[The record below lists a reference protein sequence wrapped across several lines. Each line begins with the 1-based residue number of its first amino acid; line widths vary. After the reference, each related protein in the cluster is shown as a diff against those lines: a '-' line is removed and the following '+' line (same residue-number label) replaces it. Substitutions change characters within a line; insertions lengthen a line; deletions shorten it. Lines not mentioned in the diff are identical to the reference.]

1 MHSTVMFKYVVY
13 DLRTYFSQQPG
24 HMKRCPVC
32 GKPIQVTS
40 IHPSK
45 EVESDLSHGSLIP
58 VHDFSCFYGC
68 SACHWWA
75 ARESWGFRECDSELD
90 FLVVGETDNE
100 GNTDQQ
106 STPWRQISQLDDLYS
121 HVEPL
126 PDHLGQLFD
135 GGQRKR

>member
-1 MHSTVMFKYVVY
+1 MNSTPVFKYIVY

-24 HMKRCPVC
+24 HIKRCPVC
-32 GKPIQVTS
+32 GKSIMVTS

-45 EVESDLSHGSLIP
+45 AVVRDLSFGSLIP
-58 VHDFSCFYGC
+58 VHDFSCLYGC

-75 ARESWGFRECDSELD
+75 ARESWGFRETSSEMD
-90 FLVVGETDNE
+90 FLVVGEIDNE
-100 GNTDQQ
+100 RTPDRQ
-106 STPWRQISQLDDLYS
+106 STPWREISQLEDLYN

-126 PDHLGQLFD
+126 PDHLGQLFV